1 MKYKDKKTTIQIDGQ
16 VREALE
22 LYKINPRETLNEVL
36 KRILHVSKEHAKK
49 HKTIDVES
57 LIETIEVLQD
67 PQLMRD
73 LQHAMKSIEEDGGIP
88 WEQVK
93 KECGL

>member
-1 MKYKDKKTTIQIDGQ
+1 MKYTNKKTTIQIDSK

-22 LYKINPRETLNEVL
+22 LYKTTPRETLNDVL
-36 KRILHVSKEHAKK
+36 KRILVVSKEHAKFS
-49 HKTIDVES
+49 KTIDVES
-57 LIETIEVLQD
+57 LIDTIEVMQD
-67 PQLMRD
+67 PETMRAISEG
-73 LQHAMKSIEEDGGIP
+73 LKEFKEGKGIP